1 MKSPALHRVAAVAAT
16 LLLSSC
22 ATLPPAG
29 ETDWGERETILT
41 ALEDWEFSGRLAV
54 KDLVSGEGTQAS
66 VRWRQEDLNSRI
78 RLSGPFGSGAQEL
91 YWEPGRIRI
100 VNGDGEQTMEYTG
113 PQAAERFLRD
123 QLGWSFPAE
132 STRFWLLGLSDPAA
146 PGQEIFSNDG
156 ELVELYQH
164 GWRIAFERFV
174 STDGLLLPSRLV
186 MQNSTARLRI
196 VIGKWRVPKAVD
208 RPS

>member
-1 MKSPALHRVAAVAAT
+1 MAAA

-29 ETDWGERETILT
+29 VTDWAERQTILE
-41 ALEDWEFSGRLAV
+41 AVDDWEFSGRLAV
-54 KDLVSGEGTQAS
+54 QDLATGEGTQAS

-91 YWEPGRIRI
+91 FWEPGRIRI

-113 PQAAERFLRD
+113 PEAAERFLRD

-132 STRFWLLGLSDPAA
+132 STRFWLLGLRDPDA
-146 PGQEIFSNDG
+146 PGQEIFSTDG
-156 ELVELYQH
+156 ELIELYQH

-174 STDGLLLPSRLV
+174 LTDGLLLPSRLV
-186 MQNSTARLRI
+186 LQNSTARLRI
-196 VIGKWRVPKAVD
+196 VISKWRVAKAVD